1 MKKLTKEEFEKLPAH
16 LKLRFGYLK
25 EVLKEQQEK
34 EHEETE
40 KHETAQDFL
49 RHGYTQLQKDL
60 DKEQKDA
67 LDD

>member
-34 EHEETE
+34 EQE
-40 KHETAQDFL
+40 KEHETAQDFL

-60 DKEQKDA
+60 EKEQKDA